1 MTEQIEQTAV
11 HVSTG
16 PQPMP
21 DRPAQE
27 APARPKSHLTRW
39 LLLLAA
45 LGIAAGATAYWLDSR
60 HYEDTDDAQVDG
72 GVRREGLSDHRT
84 GLAQLR
90 LVRHSREG
98 GWRSFPGSAQADAA
112 ALLADRFK
120 LALHHDT
127 KELAMY
133 ALVEGREEPKF
144 HAGRPDG
151 ESSVDIAGGAMVF
164 RNYSMSKLANYL
176 SARAADHPVTDTTG
190 LSGLFDFTV
199 QLADGPS
206 ANPVDV
212 KLALGQAMRDGTL
225 AKLVAEQLGLKLES
239 RKGPVPIL
247 VIDHAEKASEN

>member
-1 MTEQIEQTAV
+1 MLPAV
-11 HVSTG
+11 LSASLVVFTSCAAFGQSAAPPSFAAVSIKPVKPDFAALKG
-16 PQPMP
+16 APQPVI
-21 DRPAQE
+21 
-27 APARPKSHLTRW
+27 SV
-39 LLLLAA
+39 
-45 LGIAAGATAYWLDSR
+45 S
-60 HYEDTDDAQVDG
+60 
-72 GVRREGLSDHRT
+72 
-84 GLAQLR
+84 
-90 LVRHSREG
+90 
-98 GWRSFPGSAQADAA
+98 PGSVTMRNITLKDVIMAAYGVKDYQISGPASLNSGWYDILAKADGAVSPDQLKLMLQ

-133 ALVEGREEPKF
+133 ALVGGRKEPKL
-144 HAGRPDG
+144 HAGKPDG

-164 RNYSMSKLANYL
+164 RNYSMSKLADYL

-190 LSGLFDFTV
+190 LSGPFDFTV

-206 ANPVDV
+206 ANPVNV